1 MQHRTETKIEP
12 NGTIILRGLPFP
24 EGDKVTVV
32 ITTRSSKIAQ
42 TTSYPLRGLPVE
54 YKNQWQKMTGRLWRD
69 CRWLPKSNLEEISS

>member
-24 EGDKVTVV
+24 EGDKVIVV
-32 ITTRSSKIAQ
+32 ITTRSSKNTP

-54 YKNQWQKMTGRLWRD
+54 YKHPFEPVAENDWEALA
-69 CRWLPKSNLEEISS
+69 

>member
-24 EGDKVTVV
+24 EGDKVIVV
-32 ITTRSSKIAQ
+32 ITTRTSKRAQ

-54 YKNQWQKMTGRLWRD
+54 YKNPFEPVAENDWEALA
-69 CRWLPKSNLEEISS
+69 